1 MSEPTIKG
9 DHSPEYRRLP
19 RILFVSEDTSSRT
32 VMAEQFMS
40 KMGAGLVD
48 VLSAGMEVTP
58 VDRRTVQV
66 MKEEGF
72 DVREQVG
79 KTVKKDLM
87 EWGDIII
94 VMCQIPGKV
103 HPYIPSGAIRKEWPI
118 DNPVRAARD
127 MEDTE
132 TFVEVRD
139 NIKRR
144 VQQFINA
151 IKLSRR

>member
-1 MSEPTIKG
+1 MSESNIKG
-9 DHSPEYRRLP
+9 DHSPQYKRLP

-32 VMAEQFMS
+32 LMAEKYMT
-40 KMGAGLVD
+40 KMGAGMVD
-48 VLSAGMEVTP
+48 VMSAGMEVSP
-58 VDRRTVQV
+58 VDRRTIEV
-66 MKEEGF
+66 MRDEGF
-72 DVREQVG
+72 DVREEVG

-87 EWGDIII
+87 EWADIII
-94 VMCQIPGKV
+94 VMCQVPGKV

-118 DNPVRAARD
+118 PNPVRTAKD
-127 MEDTE
+127 PTDTE
-132 TFVEVRD
+132 AFVEVRD

>member
-1 MSEPTIKG
+1 MSEPTVKG

-32 VMAEQFMS
+32 IMAEHYMR

-48 VLSAGMEVTP
+48 VLSAGMDVSP
-58 VDRRTVQV
+58 VDKRTIEV
-66 MKEEGF
+66 MKPEGL
-72 DVREQVG
+72 DVREEVG

-87 EWGDIII
+87 EWADIII
-94 VMCQIPGKV
+94 VMCQVPGKV
-103 HPYIPSGAIRKEWPI
+103 HPYIPPGAVRKEWPI
-118 DNPVRAARD
+118 DNPVRTAKDAT
-127 MEDTE
+127 DTE
-132 TFVEVRD
+132 SFIEVRD

-144 VQQFINA
+144 VHQFINA